1 MKRKKINSHY
11 TDFLYNENFILWCL
25 TKEEGLDQYW
35 KEYLL
40 QYPEQKDRFQEA
52 INHFDNV
59 GFSGDK
65 LEEKDRDK
73 LLTDIRN
80 SSSAI
85 IKRKQINRF
94 FYYSAAACVLL
105 LIGLSYI
112 FKSGIITIKEEPNSS
127 NVIVGQE
134 LDNQDIQLVTA
145 SGTTLFEKDLDV
157 YVNNQGDVVVNQSE
171 KDTTI
176 VMKTNQDVVNRL
188 VVPFGKR
195 SRIVL
200 ADGSKVWLNS
210 GSVLEFPSGF
220 NGQTRDI
227 NLTGEMYI
235 EVARDESK
243 PFLVHTRELDI
254 KVYGTEFNVS
264 AYNNASESIVL
275 VKGSVSVKTN
285 QDKEVFLQ
293 PNERLLY
300 EDKLLKKEQVN
311 VSPYISWKDGY
322 LIFNNTTIREVLKQI
337 EKYYNVSFNLSNK
350 VNLDTRTCTGKIYLS
365 PNLTDVLNTISI
377 LSSTTYTIEDNL
389 IYINL

>member
-1 MKRKKINSHY
+1 MKREKTDSHY
-11 TDFLYNENFILWCL
+11 SDFLYNEDFILWHL
-25 TKEEGLDQYW
+25 TKEEDLNQYW

-40 QYPEQKDRFQEA
+40 QHPEQKDLFQEA

-59 GFSGDK
+59 GFSNNK

-73 LLTDIRN
+73 LLADIKS

-105 LIGLSYI
+105 LIGLSYT
-112 FKSGIITIKEEPNSS
+112 FKSGIINTKEEPGSS

-134 LDNQDIQLVTA
+134 LGNQDIQLVTA

-157 YVNNQGDVVVNQSE
+157 YVNNQGDVVVNQAE

-200 ADGSKVWLNS
+200 ADGSKLWLNS
-210 GSVLEFPSGF
+210 GSVLEFPSVF

-235 EVARDESK
+235 EVVRDESK
-243 PFLVHTRELDI
+243 PFLVHTRDLDI

-264 AYNNASESIVL
+264 AYNDVPESIVL
-275 VKGSVSVKTN
+275 VKGSVGVKAN
-285 QDKEVFLQ
+285 QNKEIFLQ

-300 EDKLLKKEQVN
+300 EDNLLKKEHVN

-322 LIFNNTTIREVLKQI
+322 LIFNNTTIREVLKQV